1 MQILAFLLVI
11 TTTLAASPLS
21 ASDSS
26 AWTALKEG
34 RAVLM
39 LRHALAPGTGDPAG
53 FVLGDCGTQRNLND
67 TGRGQARAWKAFL
80 AEHGI
85 DEARVFSSQWCRCLE
100 TAQEMN
106 MGPVSEWPPLNSF
119 FRSRDDG
126 PEQTRETIKLV
137 NSLGQGAPVV
147 MVSHQVNVTALT
159 GIFPASNEG
168 VILALPLSEN
178 PDILARVA
186 PGQ

>member
-1 MQILAFLLVI
+1 MQILVFLLVI

-67 TGRGQARAWKAFL
+67 TGVSRPGRGKRFWQ
-80 AEHGI
+80 
-85 DEARVFSSQWCRCLE
+85 
-100 TAQEMN
+100 N
-106 MGPVSEWPPLNSF
+106 MELLRRGC
-119 FRSRDDG
+119 
-126 PEQTRETIKLV
+126 
-137 NSLGQGAPVV
+137 
-147 MVSHQVNVTALT
+147 
-159 GIFPASNEG
+159 FPASG
-168 VILALPLSEN
+168 VDVLRP
-178 PDILARVA
+178 PRK
-186 PGQ
+186 

>member
-1 MQILAFLLVI
+1 MQILVFLLVI

-67 TGRGQARAWKAFL
+67 TGREQARAWKAFL

-85 DEARVFSSQWCRCLE
+85 VEARV
-100 TAQEMN
+100 
-106 MGPVSEWPPLNSF
+106 V
-119 FRSRDDG
+119 
-126 PEQTRETIKLV
+126 
-137 NSLGQGAPVV
+137 
-147 MVSHQVNVTALT
+147 
-159 GIFPASNEG
+159 
-168 VILALPLSEN
+168 
-178 PDILARVA
+178 
-186 PGQ
+186 PGR

>member
-1 MQILAFLLVI
+1 MKAFMFWLMAI
-11 TTTLAASPLS
+11 GAFGFSQTHASER
-21 ASDSS
+21 D

-53 FVLGDCGTQRNLND
+53 FTLRDCSTQRNLND
-67 TGRGQARAWKAFL
+67 TGREQARAWKAFL

-106 MGPVSEWPPLNSF
+106 MGPVTEWPALNSF

-137 NSLGQGAPVV
+137 NSLGQGAPVL

-168 VILALPLSEN
+168 VILALPLSES

-186 PGQ
+186 PGR